1 MFCKLPIEIINY
13 IYSFDNTEK
22 LKYKSESDSESE
34 SESEEEIKSKNI
46 SLSNRFNLITS
57 DSDSNSDSN
66 SDSDSESDNKQNT
79 KSDIVIEEVKD
90 ELNEVKEEIKEDKI
104 IYDDSVQ
111 TVKLNKKMRDDIKNK
126 KRDEKLK
133 IGLEEGIKEKVKP
146 MNLSTIYSGMVEIL
160 VNGVKLINESSLTI
174 NEQTKYVVVGPNGVG
189 KTTLI
194 KYLYQ
199 NIKNQDV
206 LMIDQDIE
214 IESTDQKIK
223 DFILD
228 ANSQLHYNYKRMKE
242 MEEIEDMTDS
252 QVELYQ
258 ALSDEVY
265 SQNWDKY
272 EAESNRILNG
282 LY

>member
-1 MFCKLPIEIINY
+1 MGPKKNNKSNNNNKQTNFNKNSKQE
-13 IYSFDNTEK
+13 EK
-22 LKYKSESDSESE
+22 LKYKSDLESESE

-57 DSDSNSDSN
+57 DSDS
-66 SDSDSESDNKQNT
+66 DSESDNKQNT
-79 KSDIVIEEVKD
+79 KLDIVIEEVKD

-111 TVKLNKKMRDDIKNK
+111 AVKLNKKMRDDIKNK

-272 EAESNRILNG
+272 EAESNRI
-282 LY
+282 